1 MKKINLKSVLESL
14 SRDEMRTI
22 SGGSGGDGGGCNT
35 DPSCETTGCSYFVK
49 GTGLP
54 FRRCSYCC
62 LA

>member
-22 SGGSGGDGGGCNT
+22 SGGSGYGCNYDST
-35 DPSCETTGCSYFVK
+35 CSTGCSDYPK
-49 GTGLP
+49 GTSVPGGG
-54 FRRCSYCC
+54 RRCNYCC